1 MVYLKG
7 KSKTSLLMRYFM
19 YLINSNWPEYEKIG
33 CQLRLFAILLASR
46 ELAAKPVGKE
56 YKKQKKKGIQKKPG
70 KRQAKTVAKSSFPKY
85 FPSSWLGVVAIEVHR
100 WSVNL
105 PQLNIRKVSDIYIH
119 IHTYIIMAA

>member
-46 ELAAKPVGKE
+46 ELAAKPVGKK
-56 YKKQKKKGIQKKPG
+56 YKKQKKKRNSEKAGKKASENC
-70 KRQAKTVAKSSFPKY
+70 R
-85 FPSSWLGVVAIEVHR
+85 
-100 WSVNL
+100 
-105 PQLNIRKVSDIYIH
+105 
-119 IHTYIIMAA
+119 